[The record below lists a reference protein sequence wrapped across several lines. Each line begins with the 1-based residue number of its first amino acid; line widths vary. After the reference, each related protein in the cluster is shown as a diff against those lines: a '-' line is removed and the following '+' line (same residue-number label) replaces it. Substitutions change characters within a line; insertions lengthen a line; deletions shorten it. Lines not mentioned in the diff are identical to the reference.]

1 MKFEYLGPIVTNEII
16 RMLLEKEVQGGILLK
31 NKSVVSNTFVD
42 SGDGSERPFRINSE
56 NSWYS
61 RNLRYFS
68 VHGGVV
74 DESGGLAIIG
84 FKDKEDIA
92 KLESRIRSKFKSMED
107 YEFNKKAK
115 LIKID
120 WAHREM
126 YTKDYRFN
134 KKARKLI
141 LQLVKEGKLK
151 GKIIIGNGNTLNTDW
166 REEEEDGRINVGG
179 WWYLLK
185 NGRWQTV
192 RDVRRIDYEFAGFTD
207 SEDLKTLAEVYY
219 GKDV

>member
-1 MKFEYLGPIVTNEII
+1 MKFEYLGPVVTNEIA
-16 RMLLEKEVQGGILLK
+16 RMLIEKEVCGGILLK
-31 NKSVVSNTFVD
+31 NKSVVQNDFVD
-42 SGDGSERPFRINSE
+42 AEDGTERQFRINSE

-61 RNLRYFS
+61 RNLRYFAI
-68 VHGGVV
+68 HGGII
-74 DESGGLAIIG
+74 ENKGSAIIG
-84 FKDKEDIA
+84 FKEKEDIA
-92 KLESRIRSKFKSMED
+92 KLESRIRSKIKSMED
-107 YEFNKKAK
+107 YEFNKNAK
-115 LIKID
+115 LIEID
-120 WAHREM
+120 WDHCDM

-166 REEEEDGRINVGG
+166 REEDGRINVGC

-192 RDVRRIDYEFAGFTD
+192 RDVRRIDYEFAGFTNP
-207 SEDLKTLAEVYY
+207 EDLKTLAEAYY
-219 GKDV
+219 G

>member
-1 MKFEYLGPIVTNEII
+1 MKYEYLGPVVTNEIA
-16 RMLLEKEVQGGILLK
+16 RMLLEKEVRGDILLK
-31 NKSVVSNTFVD
+31 NKSVVQNDFVD
-42 SGDGSERPFRINSE
+42 TEDGTERPFRINSE

-61 RNLRYFS
+61 RNLRYFA
-68 VHGGVV
+68 VHGAIT
-74 DESGGLAIIG
+74 ETKGLAIIG
-84 FKDKEDIA
+84 FKDKENIA

-151 GKIIIGNGNTLNTDW
+151 GDIILANGKTLGTSW
-166 REEEEDGRINVGG
+166 REDDGRINIGG
-179 WWYLLK
+179 WWYLFK
-185 NGRWQTV
+185 NGRWETV
-192 RDVRRIDYEFAGFTD
+192 QPERRIDYEFAGFTD
-207 SEDLKTLAEVYY
+207 SEDLKTLAEAYY
-219 GKDV
+219 G

>member
-1 MKFEYLGPIVTNEII
+1 MKFEYLGPIVTNEIA
-16 RMLLEKEVQGGILLK
+16 RMLLEKEVRGGILLK
-31 NKSVVSNTFVD
+31 NKSVVRNTFVD
-42 SGDGSERPFRINSE
+42 TEDGSERPYKIESE

-61 RNLRYFS
+61 YNLRYFA
-68 VHGGVV
+68 VHGEIIENK
-74 DESGGLAIIG
+74 DSAIIG
-84 FKDKEDIA
+84 FKDKADIEQ
-92 KLESRIRSKFKSMED
+92 LEACLRRRHKSLED

-115 LIKID
+115 LIEIN

-151 GKIIIGNGNTLNTDW
+151 GKIIIGNGDTLNTDW
-166 REEEEDGRINVGG
+166 REEDGRINVGG

-192 RDVRRIDYEFAGFTD
+192 GDVRRIDYEFAGFTD
-207 SEDLKTLAEVYY
+207 SEDLKTLAEAYY
-219 GKDV
+219 G

>member
-1 MKFEYLGPIVTNEII
+1 MKFEYLGPIVTNEIVK
-16 RMLLEKEVQGGILLK
+16 MLLEGEVKGGILLK

-42 SGDGSERPFRINSE
+42 TEDDSERPFRIDHE

-68 VHGGVV
+68 VHGDEV
-74 DESGGLAIIG
+74 DESEGLAIIG
-84 FKDKEDIA
+84 FKDKADIEQ
-92 KLESRIRSKFKSMED
+92 LERNLCSTDFKSMED

-151 GKIIIGNGNTLNTDW
+151 GKIIIANGDTLDTDW
-166 REEEEDGRINVGG
+166 RENEDRVWVGG

-192 RDVRRIDYEFAGFTD
+192 GDVRRIDYEFAGFTD
-207 SEDLKTLAEVYY
+207 SEDLKTLAEAYY
-219 GKDV
+219 GEDV

>member
-1 MKFEYLGPIVTNEII
+1 MKFEYIGPIVTNEIV

-42 SGDGSERPFRINSE
+42 TEDGTERPYKIESE

-61 RNLRYFS
+61 HNLRYFA
-68 VHGGVV
+68 VHGGKI
-74 DESGGLAIIG
+74 DESKGLAIVG
-84 FKDKEDIA
+84 FKDKVDIEQLQDCLRLRYNS
-92 KLESRIRSKFKSMED
+92 LES

-115 LIKID
+115 LIEIN
-120 WAHREM
+120 WNHREM

-151 GKIIIGNGNTLNTDW
+151 GKIIVANGDTLDTDW
-166 REEEEDGRINVGG
+166 RENEDRVYVGE
-179 WWYLLK
+179 WWYSLS
-185 NGRWQTV
+185 NAQWQTSGE
-192 RDVRRIDYEFAGFTD
+192 RRKDYEFAGFTN
-207 SEDLKTLAEVYY
+207 SEDLKTLAEAYY
-219 GKDV
+219 G

>member
-1 MKFEYLGPIVTNEII
+1 MKFEYLGPVVTNEIA
-16 RMLLEKEVQGGILLK
+16 RMLIEKEVRGGILLK

-42 SGDGSERPFRINSE
+42 TEDGTERPYKIESE

-61 RNLRYFS
+61 YNLRYFA
-68 VHGGVV
+68 VHGGKI
-74 DESGGLAIIG
+74 DENKGLSIIG
-84 FKDKEDIA
+84 FKDKADIEQLEDC
-92 KLESRIRSKFKSMED
+92 LRRRHKSFED
-107 YEFNKKAK
+107 YEFNNKAK

-141 LQLVKEGKLK
+141 LQLVKEGKLN
-151 GKIIIGNGNTLNTDW
+151 GKIIIGNGDTLNTDW
-166 REEEEDGRINVGG
+166 REEDGRINVGG

-185 NGRWQTV
+185 NGRWDTV
-192 RDVRRIDYEFAGFTD
+192 GDVRRIDYEFAGFTD
-207 SEDLKTLAEVYY
+207 SEDLKTLAEAYY
-219 GKDV
+219 G

>member
-1 MKFEYLGPIVTNEII
+1 MKFEYLGPVVTTEIA
-16 RMLLEKEVQGGILLK
+16 RMLLEKEAQGDILLK
-31 NKSVVSNTFVD
+31 NKSVVHNTFVD
-42 SGDGSERPFRINSE
+42 TQDGSERPFKIESE

-61 RNLRYFS
+61 HNLRYFA
-68 VHGGVV
+68 VHGDKV
-74 DESGGLAIIG
+74 DENKGLAIIG
-84 FKDKEDIA
+84 FKDKADIEQLEDC
-92 KLESRIRSKFKSMED
+92 LRQRHHSLVD

-151 GKIIIGNGNTLNTDW
+151 GKIIIANGNTLNTNW
-166 REEEEDGRINVGG
+166 REEDDRINIAG

-192 RDVRRIDYEFAGFTD
+192 GDVRRIDYEFAGCTNP
-207 SEDLKTLAEVYY
+207 EDLKTLAEAYY

>member
-1 MKFEYLGPIVTNEII
+1 MKFEYLGPVVTNEIV
-16 RMLLEKEVQGGILLK
+16 RMLLEKEVQGDILLK
-31 NKSVVSNTFVD
+31 NKSVVRNTFVD
-42 SGDGSERPFRINSE
+42 TQDGSERPFKIE
-56 NSWYS
+56 TDNSWYS
-61 RNLRYFS
+61 YNLRYFAVNS
-68 VHGGVV
+68 KIT
-74 DESGGLAIIG
+74 ETKGLAIIG
-84 FKDKEDIA
+84 FKDKADIEQ
-92 KLESRIRSKFKSMED
+92 LEHNLRSTDFKTMED

-115 LIKID
+115 LINID

-151 GKIIIGNGNTLNTDW
+151 GKIIIANGNTLNTDW
-166 REEEEDGRINVGG
+166 REEEGRINVGG

-185 NGRWQTV
+185 NGRWQTI
-192 RDVRRIDYEFAGFTD
+192 RDVRRKDYEFAGFTNP
-207 SEDLKTLAEVYY
+207 EDLKTLAEVYY

>member
-1 MKFEYLGPIVTNEII
+1 MKFEYLGPVVTNEIA

-42 SGDGSERPFRINSE
+42 TQDGSERPYKIESE

-61 RNLRYFS
+61 HNLRYFA
-68 VHGGVV
+68 VHGGGIT
-74 DESGGLAIIG
+74 ENKGLSIIG
-84 FKDKEDIA
+84 FKDKDDIE
-92 KLESRIRSKFKSMED
+92 KLESVIRSKFKSMED

-166 REEEEDGRINVGG
+166 REEDGRINVGG
-179 WWYLLK
+179 WRYLLK
-185 NGRWQTV
+185 NGRCQTV
-192 RDVRRIDYEFAGFTD
+192 RDVHRIDYKFAGFTN
-207 SEDLKTLAEVYY
+207 SEDLKTLAEAYY
-219 GKDV
+219 G

>member
-1 MKFEYLGPIVTNEII
+1 M
-16 RMLLEKEVQGGILLK
+16 
-31 NKSVVSNTFVD
+31 
-42 SGDGSERPFRINSE
+42 
-56 NSWYS
+56 YS
-61 RNLRYFS
+61 HNLRYFA

-74 DESGGLAIIG
+74 DENKGLAIIG

-92 KLESRIRSKFKSMED
+92 KLETLIRSKFKSMEE

-151 GKIIIGNGNTLNTDW
+151 GKIIIANGNTLNTDW
-166 REEEEDGRINVGG
+166 REEDSRINIGG

-185 NGRWQTV
+185 NGRWQTLG
-192 RDVRRIDYEFAGFTD
+192 DVRRIDYEFAGFTD
-207 SEDLKTLAEVYY
+207 SEDLKTLAEAYY
-219 GKDV
+219 G

>member
-1 MKFEYLGPIVTNEII
+1 MKFEYLGPIVTNEIA
-16 RMLLEKEVQGGILLK
+16 RMLLEKEVRGDILLK
-31 NKSVVSNTFVD
+31 NKSVVRNTFVD
-42 SGDGSERPFRINSE
+42 TEDGSERPYKIESE

-61 RNLRYFS
+61 YNLRYFA
-68 VHGGVV
+68 VHGEIIENK
-74 DESGGLAIIG
+74 DSAIIG
-84 FKDKEDIA
+84 FKDKVDIEH
-92 KLESRIRSKFKSMED
+92 LEGCLRRRHKSLED

-115 LIKID
+115 LIEIN

-166 REEEEDGRINVGG
+166 RENEDRVYVGE
-179 WWYLLK
+179 WWYNLS
-185 NGRWQTV
+185 NAQWQTSGE
-192 RDVRRIDYEFAGFTD
+192 RRKDYEFAGFTD
-207 SEDLKTLAEVYY
+207 SEDLKTLAEAYY
-219 GKDV
+219 G

>member
-1 MKFEYLGPIVTNEII
+1 MKFEYLGPVVTNEIA
-16 RMLLEKEVQGGILLK
+16 RMLIEKEVKGDILLK

-42 SGDGSERPFRINSE
+42 TEDGSESPYKIESE

-61 RNLRYFS
+61 YNLRYFA
-68 VHGGVV
+68 VHG
-74 DESGGLAIIG
+74 EITETKGLAIIG

-107 YEFNKKAK
+107 YEFNKQTK

-141 LQLVKEGKLK
+141 LQLVKEGKLQ
-151 GKIIIGNGNTLNTDW
+151 GKIIMASGDTLNTNW
-166 REEEEDGRINVGG
+166 REEADRVYVGK
-179 WWYLLK
+179 WWYLIK
-185 NGRWQTV
+185 NGRWQTIA
-192 RDVRRIDYEFAGFTD
+192 DVRRTDYEFAGFTD
-207 SEDLKTLAEVYY
+207 SEDLKTLVEAYY
-219 GKDV
+219 V

>member
-1 MKFEYLGPIVTNEII
+1 MKLQRCFLKAKLRAASCVRTN
-16 RMLLEKEVQGGILLK
+16 LLSAIF
-31 NKSVVSNTFVD
+31 FVD
-42 SGDGSERPFRINSE
+42 SGDGSERPFRIDSE

-61 RNLRYFS
+61 HNLRYFS
-68 VHGGVV
+68 VCGDEV
-74 DESGGLAIIG
+74 DESKCLAIIG
-84 FKDKEDIA
+84 FKDKANIE
-92 KLESRIRSKFKSMED
+92 KLEMRLRASDCKSLQD

-120 WAHREM
+120 WNHREM

-151 GKIIIGNGNTLNTDW
+151 GKIIIANGDTLDTDW
-166 REEEEDGRINVGG
+166 RENEDRVWVGG

-192 RDVRRIDYEFAGFTD
+192 GDVRRKDYEFAGFTE
-207 SEDLKTLAEVYY
+207 SEDLKTLAEAYY
-219 GKDV
+219 G

>member
-1 MKFEYLGPIVTNEII
+1 MKFEYLGPIVTNEIVK
-16 RMLLEKEVQGGILLK
+16 MLLEGEVKGGILLK

-42 SGDGSERPFRINSE
+42 TEDDSERPFRIDHE

-68 VHGGVV
+68 VHCDEV
-74 DESGGLAIIG
+74 DESEGLAIIG
-84 FKDKEDIA
+84 FKDKADIEQ
-92 KLESRIRSKFKSMED
+92 LERNLCSTDFKSMED

-151 GKIIIGNGNTLNTDW
+151 GKIIIANGDTLDTDW
-166 REEEEDGRINVGG
+166 RENEDRVWVGG
-179 WWYLLK
+179 WWYNLS
-185 NGRWQTV
+185 NAQWQTSG
-192 RDVRRIDYEFAGFTD
+192 DRRKDYEFAGFTNL
-207 SEDLKTLAEVYY
+207 EDLKTLAEAYY
-219 GKDV
+219 G

>member
-1 MKFEYLGPIVTNEII
+1 MKFEYLGPVVTNEIA
-16 RMLLEKEVQGGILLK
+16 RMLIEKEVRGGVLLK
-31 NKSVVSNTFVD
+31 NNSVVSNTFVD
-42 SGDGSERPFRINSE
+42 TEDGSERPYKIESE

-61 RNLRYFS
+61 HNLRYFA
-68 VHGGVV
+68 VHGG
-74 DESGGLAIIG
+74 EINETKGLAIIG
-84 FKDKEDIA
+84 FKDKADIEQ
-92 KLESRIRSKFKSMED
+92 LEACLRRRHKSLED

-151 GKIIIGNGNTLNTDW
+151 GKIILANGDTLDTDW
-166 REEEEDGRINVGG
+166 RENEDRVWVGG

-192 RDVRRIDYEFAGFTD
+192 GDVRRIDYEFAGFID
-207 SEDLKTLAEVYY
+207 SEDLKTLAEAYY
-219 GKDV
+219 G

>member
-1 MKFEYLGPIVTNEII
+1 MKFEYLGPVVTNEIA

-42 SGDGSERPFRINSE
+42 TQDGSERPYKIESE
-56 NSWYS
+56 NNWYS
-61 RNLRYFS
+61 HNLRYFA
-68 VHGGVV
+68 VHG
-74 DESGGLAIIG
+74 EITENKGLAIIG
-84 FKDKEDIA
+84 FKDKDDIE
-92 KLESRIRSKFKSMED
+92 KLESVIRSKFKSMED

-151 GKIIIGNGNTLNTDW
+151 GKIIIGNGNTLHTDW
-166 REEEEDGRINVGG
+166 REEDGRINVGG

-192 RDVRRIDYEFAGFTD
+192 RDVHRIDYEFAGFTE
-207 SEDLKTLAEVYY
+207 SEDLKTLAEAYY
-219 GKDV
+219 G